1 MAKKDSKFVA
11 QLSRENKQIK
21 IDRARRIGEACSD
34 AQMKLVMDIKS
45 RIRSKQNRLDEMT
58 DLSADNQS
66 TTTNL
71 ISKNFDADAF
81 VLEINNLKVDIASL
95 EVELEVAEET
105 SSEWFNTA
113 D

>member
-34 AQMKLVMDIKS
+34 AQMKLVMDVKS
-45 RIRSKQNRLDEMT
+45 KIRSKQNRLDEMT

-81 VLEINNLKVDIASL
+81 VLEINNLKVDIANL

-105 SSEWFNTA
+105 SNEWFNITE
-113 D
+113 

>member
-34 AQMKLVMDIKS
+34 AQLKLVMDIKS
-45 RIRSKQNRLDEMT
+45 CIRYKQNRLDELT

-81 VLEINNLKVDIASL
+81 VREINDIKIAIANL

-105 SSEWFNTA
+105 SKEWFTA
-113 D
+113 E